1 MSFASRMP
9 RWTGLAFCLLAVAAL
24 AGCKNLNEEP
34 WSPRARPAEEP
45 TKDYGR
51 ALPPGQLA
59 LRKIPPEMYPDF
71 SRGYADQR
79 GLERAIRYSIE
90 YLRRPSSQRYFPYGD
105 ISHARA
111 LASLQTFLDVLH
123 EARSGADLDRI
134 IRERFDVYQSVGCD
148 DQGTVFFTGYY
159 TPIFEGR
166 RQREGAFQYPLY
178 SYPPDLEKDSEGMIL
193 GRRSPDGRL
202 VPYFTRREIEQRGL
216 LRGREVAW
224 LKDPFEAYVVSV
236 QGSAKLKLADGS
248 LYELGYAGNNGHS
261 YTPVS
266 AKMIEDGVLSRD
278 QLSLQALMQYFHQHP
293 QDIPKYTWQNDR
305 FIFFKESR
313 GGPFGS
319 INVPVTTY
327 RSLATDKSVFPRAC
341 LAFVD
346 TNLPEIQSGS
356 VMVRPYAGFACDQD
370 TGGAIR
376 AAGRSDVYFGIG
388 GGAEALAGRTGAEGM
403 LYYIFVKDA
412 AETPQ

>member
-1 MSFASRMP
+1 MSLITSPQHSSR
-9 RWTGLAFCLLAVAAL
+9 LLAGVL
-24 AGCKNLNEEP
+24 TLILISGCTNQKEEP
-34 WSPRARPAEEP
+34 WSPRARSTEEP

-59 LRKIPPEMYPDF
+59 LRKIPPELYPDF

-79 GLERAIRYSIE
+79 GLQRAIRFSIE

-111 LASLQTFLDVLH
+111 LASLQTFLTVLS
-123 EARSGADLDRI
+123 EARSGDELDRV

-148 DQGTVFFTGYY
+148 EQGTVFYTGYY

-202 VPYFTRREIEQRGL
+202 TPYFTRREIEQGGL

-236 QGSAKLKLADGS
+236 QGSAKLRQADGS
-248 LYELGYAGNNGHS
+248 LYELGYAGNNGHN

-266 AKMIEDGVLSRD
+266 EKMIADGVIARD
-278 QLSLQALMQYFHQHP
+278 QLSLQTLMRYFREHP
-293 QDIPKYTWQNDR
+293 QDIQKYTWQNDR

-327 RSLATDKSVFPRAC
+327 RTIATDKAVFPRAG
-341 LAFVD
+341 LAFLD
-346 TNLPEIQSGS
+346 TTLPEIHNGS
-356 VMVRPYAGFACDQD
+356 VQSRPYAGFACDQD

-376 AAGRSDVYFGIG
+376 AAGRCDVYFGIG

-403 LYYIFVKDA
+403 LYYIFVKEPA
-412 AETPQ
+412 ATPQ